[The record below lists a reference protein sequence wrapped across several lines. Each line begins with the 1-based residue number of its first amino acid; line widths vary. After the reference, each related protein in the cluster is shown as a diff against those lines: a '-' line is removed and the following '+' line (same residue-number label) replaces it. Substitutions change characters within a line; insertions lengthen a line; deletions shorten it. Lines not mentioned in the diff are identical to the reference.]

1 MARHAV
7 VTLFDVDNTL
17 LDNDHVV
24 ADLRR
29 YLAEKVGNGQH
40 ERYWELF
47 EELRVELG
55 YADYLGALQRFRVEN
70 LHRPHLLDVSLFLL
84 GYPFANRLFPSSL
97 DAVEHARTW
106 GAVAVLSDGDVVF
119 QPLKV
124 ERSGLFET
132 FRGNV
137 LIYIHKEQE
146 LADVA
151 RRFPAEHYV
160 FVDDKPRLCA
170 AIKAHWGARVTT
182 VFPRQGHYAHD
193 AAELA
198 KYPPPDVTIAHT
210 NGKMPF
216 LKRAGGVFHPDE
228 VTISIGVKDVRALA
242 HEFAHFLD
250 FQAGHLHGKQ
260 TRRYS
265 KSNPYAPAR
274 ISTSL
279 ADADAHDRAYGTS
292 SPGAE
297 LLREAT
303 RTISNTYVVERQM
316 RGKLDDIATEE
327 GKREVRRA
335 RAALGSYWREP
346 CEVFARTECVLNLYA
361 PAGRITPSTISHG
374 SKSCSRFHPHS

>member
-29 YLAEKVGNGQH
+29 FLAEKVGNGQH

-55 YADYLGALQRFRVEN
+55 YADYLGALQRFRVEH

-97 DAVEHARTW
+97 DGVEHARTW
-106 GAVAVLSDGDVVF
+106 GEVAILSDGDVVF

-146 LADVA
+146 LADVE

-170 AIKAHWGARVTT
+170 AIKAHWGTRVTT

-198 KYPPPDVTIAHT
+198 KYPPPDVTIA
-210 NGKMPF
+210 
-216 LKRAGGVFHPDE
+216 R
-228 VTISIGVKDVRALA
+228 IG
-242 HEFAHFLD
+242 
-250 FQAGHLHGKQ
+250 
-260 TRRYS
+260 
-265 KSNPYAPAR
+265 
-274 ISTSL
+274 
-279 ADADAHDRAYGTS
+279 
-292 SPGAE
+292 E
-297 LLREAT
+297 LLEWDLPRLRAAT
-303 RTISNTYVVERQM
+303 RTP
-316 RGKLDDIATEE
+316 G
-327 GKREVRRA
+327 G
-335 RAALGSYWREP
+335 
-346 CEVFARTECVLNLYA
+346 
-361 PAGRITPSTISHG
+361 
-374 SKSCSRFHPHS
+374 